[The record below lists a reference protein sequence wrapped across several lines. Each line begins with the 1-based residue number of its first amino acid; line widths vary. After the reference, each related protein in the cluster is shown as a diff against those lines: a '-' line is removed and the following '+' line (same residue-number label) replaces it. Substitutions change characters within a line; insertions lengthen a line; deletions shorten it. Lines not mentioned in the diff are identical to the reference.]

1 MDMMLFD
8 VMIQHGRPIAPVI
21 YTIIIISNIE
31 SIAIKGCFSNQTT
44 FIEVINNSG
53 HRALPGILH
62 TMYSHTLTGT
72 LCKAWEA
79 LPTLLALFGLLI
91 AILHMTVVRVVP
103 V

>member
-1 MDMMLFD
+1 MDMMVFD

-44 FIEVINNSG
+44 FIEVVDDSG

-62 TMYSHTLTGT
+62 TMYSHTLMGDT
-72 LCKAWEA
+72 L
-79 LPTLLALFGLLI
+79 
-91 AILHMTVVRVVP
+91 
-103 V
+103 